1 MKTNR
6 RNFISAVVTGGLA
19 ASAMPLSSYKSLP
32 SATEPQSD
40 LTSRYARLGEI
51 IKLPVLKRELFPKPV
66 IIESVELLR
75 DRNSFLCRVRSKD
88 GAEGISAGHGSQ
100 SYRNWPTFKLV
111 RDQVAGKDARDLDS
125 LIPDGGG
132 KSGGIPYNIQCATLE
147 IAILDMLGN
156 MVNKPIAALLG
167 EIIHSRIA
175 VYQGSRVTELRR
187 LTPEESL
194 ELVKQDLL
202 ESKAKAVKI
211 RAGGGGILDG
221 DNAPG
226 RTEKLIKMT
235 RETFGDKM
243 VLGCDGNNNY
253 SRDGAIR
260 IGKILEEYKYEW
272 WEEMV
277 PFGWY
282 DELRQVNHS
291 LAIKIASGESE
302 SHIST
307 FRWLIANDAL
317 DIVQPDQLYFGG
329 LIRSIRVAR
338 MAAAFGISFVP
349 HITQYG
355 LGYLYMLHCVAV
367 CPNAGKYQEF
377 DLFSTKDANGNQIP
391 VQSKTKPIT
400 SDNGVIEVPTG
411 PGLGIIIDPDYV
423 KTHKVVKDW

>member
-6 RNFISAVVTGGLA
+6 RNFISTVVTGGLA
-19 ASAMPLSSYKSLP
+19 SAAMPLSSCKSQPSIADLP
-32 SATEPQSD
+32 KD
-40 LTSRYARLGEI
+40 ITSSYNRIDEI
-51 IKLPVLKRELFPKPV
+51 LKLPVLKSELFSNPV
-66 IIESVELLR
+66 IIESIELLR

-88 GAEGISAGHGSQ
+88 GVEGISAGHWSQ
-100 SYRNWPTFKLV
+100 NYRNWPVFKGL
-111 RDQVAGKDARDLDS
+111 RDQVIGKDARTLDT

-132 KSGGIPYNIQCATLE
+132 KNGGIPYNVQCATME

-156 MVNKPIAALLG
+156 LANRPIAALLG
-167 EIIHSRIA
+167 EIVNSRIA
-175 VYQGSRVTELRR
+175 IYQGTRVGELRT
-187 LTPEESL
+187 LPPEESL

-202 ESKAKAVKI
+202 ESKAKAVKM

-226 RTEKLIKMT
+226 RTEKLIKMA
-235 RETFGDKM
+235 REMFGDQM

-260 IGKILEEYKYEW
+260 LGKMLEEYKYEW

-282 DELRQVNHS
+282 DELRQVKQALN
-291 LAIKIASGESE
+291 IKIASGESE

-307 FRWLIANDAL
+307 FRWLVANNAL
-317 DIVQPDQLYFGG
+317 NIVQPDQLYFGG
-329 LIRSIRVAR
+329 LIRSIKVAR
-338 MAAAFGISFVP
+338 MAAPFGVSFVP
-349 HITQYG
+349 HITSNG

-377 DLFSTKDANGNQIP
+377 DLFSTKDANGYQIP
-391 VQSKTKPIT
+391 IESKTKPIA
-400 SDNGVIEVPTG
+400 SEDGVIEVPTG
-411 PGLGIIIDPDYV
+411 SGLGIIIDPDYV
-423 KTHKVVKDW
+423 KTHKVVTNW